1 MLIGVIACVVPSESS
16 ARTLRQEQNCL
27 ALSIYWEAR
36 GESRRGMIAVGWTVI
51 NRVQSK
57 HFPSA
62 PCDVVRQGGEQSPC
76 QFSWW
81 CDGRSD
87 RPRDRDSWRTAL
99 LVAARLLVNPPPD
112 PTGGALW
119 YHADY
124 VHPRWRRALKRN
136 RKIGAHIFYMHNA
149 RSKAAWAR
157 PELPDEEE
165 RTIQV
170 SQLNEALTLDPID

>member
-1 MLIGVIACVVPSESS
+1 MIAVKLFGIMTELKRTILVVLISVIACVIPSESN

-27 ALSIYWEAR
+27 ALTIYWEAR
-36 GESRRGMIAVGWTVI
+36 GESRHGMIAVGWTVL

-112 PTGGALW
+112 PTGGALF
-119 YHADY
+119 YHSTDIK
-124 VHPRWRRALKRN
+124 VPWRRKRA
-136 RKIGAHIFYMHNA
+136 RTARIGAHVFY
-149 RSKAAWAR
+149 R
-157 PELPDEEE
+157 
-165 RTIQV
+165 
-170 SQLNEALTLDPID
+170 

>member
-1 MLIGVIACVVPSESS
+1 MRSVIAIKLFGIMTILIRTILVVLISVIACVVPSESS

-36 GESRRGMIAVGWTVI
+36 GESRRGMIAVGWTVL

-62 PCDVVRQGGEQSPC
+62 PCDVVREGGEQSPC

-99 LVAARLLVNPPPD
+99 LIAARLLVNPPPD
-112 PTGGALW
+112 PTGGALF
-119 YHADY
+119 YHSTAIK
-124 VHPRWRRALKRN
+124 VPWRRKRV
-136 RKIGAHIFYMHNA
+136 RTARIGAHVFY
-149 RSKAAWAR
+149 R
-157 PELPDEEE
+157 
-165 RTIQV
+165 
-170 SQLNEALTLDPID
+170 